1 MFSKHD
7 ATMAL
12 SHACLKYLALLEPQL
27 VVQSVLDR
35 AYPSLTGLEEVSSRL
50 CFVHADTAKNGS

>member
-1 MFSKHD
+1 
-7 ATMAL
+7 MAL

-35 AYPSLTGLEEVSSRL
+35 AYPSLTGLEEVGPGSSPHHLATDWRR
-50 CFVHADTAKNGS
+50 